1 MTKYTMHLLLFF
13 GFLGNAQEH
22 KMVSEELKGNVKSIE
37 IFIVSE
43 NDKKTQLEV
52 KNFDNKGRILTYK
65 TFYNGR
71 LNLNERRT
79 YQNNTITTELCD
91 NKKAIVLVG
100 PRQVGKTT
108 LIHNLVEGK
117 KTLFLN
123 GDDPQTRLQFSNATF
138 QFLLQVVSDYDVI
151 VIDEAQRIENIGLTV
166 KMLIDAKLN
175 KQFIL
180 TGSSSLDLGN
190 QINEP
195 LTGRK
200 WEHQLYPLS
209 WTEIK
214 NHYTFANAYARLEE
228 FLIYG
233 MYPEVVIETKKQKI
247 LLQLSGSY
255 LYQDILELAN
265 IKKPD
270 LLMKLLNALAL
281 QLGSEVSYNEL
292 AKILGVDRMT
302 IITYIDLLEK
312 VYVIFRLH
320 PFSSNQRNEITSK
333 PKIYFYDNGIR
344 NAIIGQFNPLQNRQ
358 DVGALFEN
366 FFISEKMKQNAY
378 SGFYGKT
385 HYWRNTQQAE
395 IDFIEIN
402 EGEISAFEIKYN
414 PNKKVHFTKSFTE
427 KYFPKNTFVVNGE
440 NFWEYL

>member
-1 MTKYTMHLLLFF
+1 MI
-13 GFLGNAQEH
+13 
-22 KMVSEELKGNVKSIE
+22 S
-37 IFIVSE
+37 FIIYYIC
-43 NDKKTQLEV
+43 NMIT
-52 KNFDNKGRILTYK
+52 R
-65 TFYNGR
+65 
-71 LNLNERRT
+71 
-79 YQNNTITTELCD
+79 TITQNLIADCD
-91 NKKAIVLVG
+91 NKKAIVVIG

-108 LIHNLVEGK
+108 LIQKIVEGK

-123 GDDPQTRLQFSNATF
+123 GDDPQTRLQLATANF
-138 QFLLQVVSDYDVI
+138 QFLLQLVTDYDTI
-151 VIDEAQRIENIGLTV
+151 VIDEAQRIENVGVAV

-190 QINEP
+190 KINEP

-200 WEHQLYPLS
+200 WEHQLFPLS
-209 WTEIK
+209 WNEIK
-214 NHYTFANAYARLEE
+214 NHYSFANAYARLEE

-233 MYPEVVIETKKQKI
+233 MYPEVVTEANKQKG

-255 LYQDILELAN
+255 LYQDILELVN

-281 QLGSEVSYNEL
+281 QLGGEVSYNEL

-302 IITYIDLLEK
+302 VINYIDLLEK

-320 PFSSNQRNEITSK
+320 PFSTNQRNEITAK

-344 NAIIGQFNPLQNRQ
+344 NAIIGQFNPLQSRQ

-366 FFISEKMKQNAY
+366 FFISEKMKQLNY
-378 SGFYGKT
+378 KGFYGKT

-402 EGEISAFEIKYN
+402 EGEISAYEIKYN
-414 PNKKVHFTKSFTE
+414 PNKKVNFTKSFTE
-427 KYFPKNTFVVNGE
+427 KYHPKETLVVNKD

>member
-1 MTKYTMHLLLFF
+1 
-13 GFLGNAQEH
+13 
-22 KMVSEELKGNVKSIE
+22 MVLN
-37 IFIVSE
+37 
-43 NDKKTQLEV
+43 
-52 KNFDNKGRILTYK
+52 RIYYICNMIT
-65 TFYNGR
+65 R
-71 LNLNERRT
+71 
-79 YQNNTITTELCD
+79 TITQNLVADCD
-91 NKKAIVLVG
+91 NKKAIVVIG

-108 LIHNLVEGK
+108 LIQKIVEGK

-123 GDDPQTRLQFSNATF
+123 GDDPQTRLQLATANF
-138 QFLLQVVSDYDVI
+138 QFLLQLVTDYDTI
-151 VIDEAQRIENIGLTV
+151 VIDEAQRIENIGVAV

-200 WEHQLYPLS
+200 WEHQLFPLS
-209 WTEIK
+209 WSEIK
-214 NHYTFANAYARLEE
+214 NHYSFANAYARLEE

-233 MYPEVVIETKKQKI
+233 MYPEVVTETNKQKR

-255 LYQDILELAN
+255 LYQDILELVN

-302 IITYIDLLEK
+302 VINYIDLLEK

-320 PFSSNQRNEITSK
+320 PFSTNQRNEITAK

-344 NAIIGQFNPLQNRQ
+344 NAIIGQFNPLQSRQ

-366 FFISEKMKQNAY
+366 FFISEKMKQLKY
-378 SGFYGKT
+378 KGFYGKT
-385 HYWRNTQQAE
+385 HYWRNMQQAE

-414 PNKKVHFTKSFTE
+414 PNKKVNFTKSFTE
-427 KYFPKNTFVVNGE
+427 KYHPKETLVVNKE

>member
-1 MTKYTMHLLLFF
+1 
-13 GFLGNAQEH
+13 
-22 KMVSEELKGNVKSIE
+22 MVIITIYYICNMI
-37 IFIVSE
+37 
-43 NDKKTQLEV
+43 T
-52 KNFDNKGRILTYK
+52 R
-65 TFYNGR
+65 
-71 LNLNERRT
+71 
-79 YQNNTITTELCD
+79 TITQNLITDCD
-91 NKKAIVLVG
+91 NRKAIVVIG

-108 LIHNLVEGK
+108 LIQKIVEDK

-123 GDDPQTRLQFSNATF
+123 GDDPQTRLQLINANF
-138 QFLLQVVSDYDVI
+138 QFLIQMVMDYETI
-151 VIDEAQRIENIGLTV
+151 VIDEAQRIENIGITV
-166 KMLIDAKLN
+166 KMLVDAKLN

-190 QINEP
+190 RINEP

-200 WEHQLYPLS
+200 WERQLFPLS
-209 WTEIK
+209 WSEIK
-214 NHYTFANAYARLEE
+214 NHYSFSNAFSRLEE

-233 MYPEVVIETKKQKI
+233 MYPEVVTNSNKKKI

-255 LYQDILELAN
+255 LYQDILELVN

-302 IITYIDLLEK
+302 VINYIDLLEK

-320 PFSSNQRNEITSK
+320 PFSTNQRNEITAK

-344 NAIIGQFNPLQNRQ
+344 NAIIGQFNPLQSRQ

-366 FFISEKMKQNAY
+366 FFISEKIKQLNY
-378 SGFYGKT
+378 KGFYGKI

-402 EGEISAFEIKYN
+402 EGEITAHEIKYN
-414 PNKKVHFTKSFTE
+414 PNKKVNFTKSFTE
-427 KYFPKNTFVVNGE
+427 KYHPKETLVVNKD

>member
-1 MTKYTMHLLLFF
+1 MI
-13 GFLGNAQEH
+13 
-22 KMVSEELKGNVKSIE
+22 S
-37 IFIVSE
+37 FIIYYIC
-43 NDKKTQLEV
+43 NMIT
-52 KNFDNKGRILTYK
+52 R
-65 TFYNGR
+65 
-71 LNLNERRT
+71 
-79 YQNNTITTELCD
+79 TITQNLIADCD
-91 NKKAIVLVG
+91 NKKAIVVIG

-108 LIHNLVEGK
+108 LIQKIVEGK

-123 GDDPQTRLQFSNATF
+123 GDDPQTRLQLATANS
-138 QFLLQVVSDYDVI
+138 QFLLQLVTDYDTI
-151 VIDEAQRIENIGLTV
+151 VIDEAQRIENVGVVV

-190 QINEP
+190 KINEP

-200 WEHQLYPLS
+200 WEHQLFPLS
-209 WTEIK
+209 WSEIK
-214 NHYTFANAYARLEE
+214 NHYSFANAYARLEE

-233 MYPEVVIETKKQKI
+233 MYPEVVTEANKQKR

-255 LYQDILELAN
+255 LYQDILELVN

-281 QLGSEVSYNEL
+281 QLGGEVSYNEL

-302 IITYIDLLEK
+302 VINYIDLLEK

-320 PFSSNQRNEITSK
+320 PFSTNQRNEITAK

-344 NAIIGQFNPLQNRQ
+344 NAIIGQFNPLQSRQ

-366 FFISEKMKQNAY
+366 FFISEKMKQLNY
-378 SGFYGKT
+378 KGFYGKT
-385 HYWRNTQQAE
+385 HYWRNMQQAE

-402 EGEISAFEIKYN
+402 EGEILAYEIKYN
-414 PNKKVHFTKSFTE
+414 PNKKVNFTKSFTE
-427 KYFPKNTFVVNGE
+427 KYHPKETLVVNKD
-440 NFWEYL
+440 NFWEYLQ

>member
-1 MTKYTMHLLLFF
+1 MITRTL
-13 GFLGNAQEH
+13 A
-22 KMVSEELKGNVKSIE
+22 SIL
-37 IFIVSE
+37 SA
-43 NDKKTQLEV
+43 D
-52 KNFDNKGRILTYK
+52 
-65 TFYNGR
+65 
-71 LNLNERRT
+71 
-79 YQNNTITTELCD
+79 CD

-108 LIHNLVEGK
+108 LIHKLVEGK

-123 GDDPQTRLQFSNATF
+123 GDDTQTRLQLANATF

-166 KMLIDAKLN
+166 KLLIDAKLN

-233 MYPEVVIETKKQKI
+233 MYPEVVTESKKQRI

-320 PFSSNQRNEITSK
+320 PFSTNQRNEITSK

-344 NAIIGQFNPLQNRQ
+344 NSIIGQFNPLENRQ
-358 DVGALFEN
+358 DKGALFEN
-366 FFISEKMKQNAY
+366 FFISEKMKQLGYA
-378 SGFYGKT
+378 GFYGKT

-395 IDFIEIN
+395 IDFVEIN
-402 EGEISAFEIKYN
+402 EGEISAYKIKYN

-427 KYFPKNTFVVNGE
+427 KYFPKNTFVVNSE

>member
-1 MTKYTMHLLLFF
+1 
-13 GFLGNAQEH
+13 
-22 KMVSEELKGNVKSIE
+22 MVLN
-37 IFIVSE
+37 
-43 NDKKTQLEV
+43 
-52 KNFDNKGRILTYK
+52 RIYYICNMIT
-65 TFYNGR
+65 R
-71 LNLNERRT
+71 
-79 YQNNTITTELCD
+79 TITQNLVADCD
-91 NKKAIVLVG
+91 NKKAIVVIG

-108 LIHNLVEGK
+108 LIQKIVEGK

-123 GDDPQTRLQFSNATF
+123 GDDPQTRLQLATANF
-138 QFLLQVVSDYDVI
+138 QFLLQLVTDYDTI
-151 VIDEAQRIENIGLTV
+151 VIDEAQRIENIGVAV

-200 WEHQLYPLS
+200 WEHQLFPLS
-209 WTEIK
+209 WSEIK
-214 NHYTFANAYARLEE
+214 NHYSFANANARLEE

-233 MYPEVVIETKKQKI
+233 MYPEVVTEANKQKR

-255 LYQDILELAN
+255 LYQDILELVN

-281 QLGSEVSYNEL
+281 QLGGEVSYNEL

-302 IITYIDLLEK
+302 VINYIDLLEK

-320 PFSSNQRNEITSK
+320 PFSTNQRNEITAK

-344 NAIIGQFNPLQNRQ
+344 NAIIGQFNPLQSRQ

-366 FFISEKMKQNAY
+366 FFISEKMKQLNY
-378 SGFYGKT
+378 KGFYGKT

-414 PNKKVHFTKSFTE
+414 PNKKVNFTKSFTE
-427 KYFPKNTFVVNGE
+427 KYHPKETLVVNKD

>member
-1 MTKYTMHLLLFF
+1 
-13 GFLGNAQEH
+13 
-22 KMVSEELKGNVKSIE
+22 MV
-37 IFIVSE
+37 
-43 NDKKTQLEV
+43 
-52 KNFDNKGRILTYK
+52 LTLIYYICNMI
-65 TFYNGR
+65 TR
-71 LNLNERRT
+71 
-79 YQNNTITTELCD
+79 TITQNLVADCD
-91 NKKAIVLVG
+91 NKKAIVVIG

-108 LIHNLVEGK
+108 LIQKIVEGK
-117 KTLFLN
+117 TTLFLN
-123 GDDPQTRLQFSNATF
+123 GDDPQTRLQLATANF
-138 QFLLQVVSDYDVI
+138 QFLLQLVMDYETI
-151 VIDEAQRIENIGLTV
+151 VIDEAQRIENIGLTI
-166 KMLIDAKLN
+166 KMLVDAKLN

-200 WEHQLYPLS
+200 WEHQLFPLS
-209 WTEIK
+209 WSEVK
-214 NHYTFANAYARLEE
+214 NHYLFPNAYSRLEE

-233 MYPEVVIETKKQKI
+233 MYPEVVTNTDKKKL

-255 LYQDILELAN
+255 LYQDILELVN

-302 IITYIDLLEK
+302 VINYIDLLEK

-320 PFSSNQRNEITSK
+320 PFSTNQRNEITAK

-344 NAIIGQFNPLQNRQ
+344 NAIIGQFNPLQSRQ

-366 FFISEKMKQNAY
+366 FFISEKMKQLNY
-378 SGFYGKT
+378 KGFYGKT

-402 EGEISAFEIKYN
+402 EGEISAYEIKYN
-414 PNKKVHFTKSFTE
+414 PNKKVNFTKSFTE
-427 KYFPKNTFVVNGE
+427 KYHPKETLVINKD

>member
-1 MTKYTMHLLLFF
+1 MI
-13 GFLGNAQEH
+13 
-22 KMVSEELKGNVKSIE
+22 S
-37 IFIVSE
+37 FIIYYIC
-43 NDKKTQLEV
+43 NMIT
-52 KNFDNKGRILTYK
+52 R
-65 TFYNGR
+65 
-71 LNLNERRT
+71 
-79 YQNNTITTELCD
+79 TITQNLIADCD
-91 NKKAIVLVG
+91 NKKAIVVIG

-108 LIHNLVEGK
+108 LIQKIVEGK

-123 GDDPQTRLQFSNATF
+123 GDDPQTRLQLATANF
-138 QFLLQVVSDYDVI
+138 QFLLQLVTDYDTI
-151 VIDEAQRIENIGLTV
+151 VIDEAQRIENIGVAV

-200 WEHQLYPLS
+200 WEHQLFPLS
-209 WTEIK
+209 WSEVK
-214 NHYTFANAYARLEE
+214 NHYLFPNAYSRLEE

-233 MYPEVVIETKKQKI
+233 MYPEVVTNTDKKKL

-255 LYQDILELAN
+255 LYQDILELVN

-270 LLMKLLNALAL
+270 LLMKLLNALAI

-302 IITYIDLLEK
+302 VINYIDLLEK
-312 VYVIFRLH
+312 VYVVFRLH
-320 PFSSNQRNEITSK
+320 PFSTNQRNEITAK

-344 NAIIGQFNPLQNRQ
+344 NAIIGQFNPLQSRQ

-366 FFISEKMKQNAY
+366 FFISEKMKQLNY
-378 SGFYGKT
+378 KGFYGKT

-402 EGEISAFEIKYN
+402 EGEISAYEIKYN
-414 PNKKVHFTKSFTE
+414 PNKKVNFTKSFTE
-427 KYFPKNTFVVNGE
+427 KYHPKETLVVNKD
-440 NFWEYL
+440 NFWEYLQ

>member
-1 MTKYTMHLLLFF
+1 MIT
-13 GFLGNAQEH
+13 
-22 KMVSEELKGNVKSIE
+22 
-37 IFIVSE
+37 
-43 NDKKTQLEV
+43 
-52 KNFDNKGRILTYK
+52 R
-65 TFYNGR
+65 
-71 LNLNERRT
+71 
-79 YQNNTITTELCD
+79 TITQNLIADCD
-91 NKKAIVLVG
+91 NKKAIVVIG

-108 LIHNLVEGK
+108 LIQKIVEGK

-123 GDDPQTRLQFSNATF
+123 GDDPQTRLQLATANF
-138 QFLLQVVSDYDVI
+138 QFLLQLVTDYDTI
-151 VIDEAQRIENIGLTV
+151 VIDEAQRIENVGVAV

-190 QINEP
+190 KINEP

-200 WEHQLYPLS
+200 WEHQLFPLS
-209 WTEIK
+209 WSEIK
-214 NHYTFANAYARLEE
+214 NHYSFANAYARLEE

-233 MYPEVVIETKKQKI
+233 MYPEVVTEANKQKR

-255 LYQDILELAN
+255 LYQDILELVN

-281 QLGSEVSYNEL
+281 QLGGEVSYNEL

-302 IITYIDLLEK
+302 VINYIDLLEK

-320 PFSSNQRNEITSK
+320 PFSTNQRNEVTAK

-344 NAIIGQFNPLQNRQ
+344 NAIIGQFNPLQSRQ

-366 FFISEKMKQNAY
+366 FFISEKMKQLNY
-378 SGFYGKT
+378 KGFYGKT
-385 HYWRNTQQAE
+385 HYWRNMQQAE

-402 EGEISAFEIKYN
+402 EGEILAYEIKYN
-414 PNKKVHFTKSFTE
+414 PNKKVNFTKSFTE
-427 KYFPKNTFVVNGE
+427 KYHPKETLVVNKD
-440 NFWEYL
+440 NFWEYLQ

>member
-1 MTKYTMHLLLFF
+1 
-13 GFLGNAQEH
+13 
-22 KMVSEELKGNVKSIE
+22 MVIITIYYICNMI
-37 IFIVSE
+37 
-43 NDKKTQLEV
+43 T
-52 KNFDNKGRILTYK
+52 R
-65 TFYNGR
+65 
-71 LNLNERRT
+71 
-79 YQNNTITTELCD
+79 TITQNLITDCD
-91 NKKAIVLVG
+91 NKKAIVVIG

-108 LIHNLVEGK
+108 LIQKIVEDK

-123 GDDPQTRLQFSNATF
+123 GDDPQTRLQLINANF
-138 QFLLQVVSDYDVI
+138 QFLIQMVMDYETI
-151 VIDEAQRIENIGLTV
+151 VIDEAQRIENIGITV
-166 KMLIDAKLN
+166 KMLVDAKLN

-190 QINEP
+190 RINEP

-200 WEHQLYPLS
+200 WERQLFPLS
-209 WTEIK
+209 WSEIK
-214 NHYTFANAYARLEE
+214 NHYSFSNAFSRLEE

-233 MYPEVVIETKKQKI
+233 MYPEVVTNSNKKKI

-255 LYQDILELAN
+255 LYQDILELVN

-302 IITYIDLLEK
+302 VINYIDLLEK

-320 PFSSNQRNEITSK
+320 PFSTNQRNEITAK

-344 NAIIGQFNPLQNRQ
+344 NAIIGQFNPLQSRQ

-366 FFISEKMKQNAY
+366 FFISEKIKQLNY
-378 SGFYGKT
+378 KGFYGKI

-402 EGEISAFEIKYN
+402 EGEITAHEIKYN
-414 PNKKVHFTKSFTE
+414 PNKKVNFTKSFTE
-427 KYFPKNTFVVNGE
+427 KYHPKETLVVNKD
-440 NFWEYL
+440 NFWEYLQ

>member
-1 MTKYTMHLLLFF
+1 MIT
-13 GFLGNAQEH
+13 
-22 KMVSEELKGNVKSIE
+22 
-37 IFIVSE
+37 
-43 NDKKTQLEV
+43 
-52 KNFDNKGRILTYK
+52 R
-65 TFYNGR
+65 
-71 LNLNERRT
+71 
-79 YQNNTITTELCD
+79 TITQNVVADCD
-91 NKKAIVLVG
+91 NKKAIVVIG

-108 LIHNLVEGK
+108 LIQKIVEGK

-123 GDDPQTRLQFSNATF
+123 GDDPQTRLQLATANF
-138 QFLLQVVSDYDVI
+138 QFLLQLVMDYDTI
-151 VIDEAQRIENIGLTV
+151 VIDEAQRIENIGVAV
-166 KMLIDAKLN
+166 KMLVDAKLD

-200 WEHQLYPLS
+200 WEHQLFPLS
-209 WTEIK
+209 WNEVK

-233 MYPEVVIETKKQKI
+233 LYPEVVTETNKQKR

-255 LYQDILELAN
+255 LYQDILELVN

-281 QLGSEVSYNEL
+281 QLGGEVSYNEL

-302 IITYIDLLEK
+302 VINYIDLLEK

-320 PFSSNQRNEITSK
+320 PFSTNQRNEITAK

-344 NAIIGQFNPLQNRQ
+344 NAIIGQFNPLQSRQ

-366 FFISEKMKQNAY
+366 FFISEKMKQLNY
-378 SGFYGKT
+378 NGFYGKT

-402 EGEISAFEIKYN
+402 EGEILAYEIKYN
-414 PNKKVHFTKSFTE
+414 PNKKVNFTKSFTE
-427 KYFPKNTFVVNGE
+427 KYHPKETLVVNKD
-440 NFWEYL
+440 NFWEYLQ

>member
-1 MTKYTMHLLLFF
+1 MI
-13 GFLGNAQEH
+13 
-22 KMVSEELKGNVKSIE
+22 S
-37 IFIVSE
+37 FIIYYIC
-43 NDKKTQLEV
+43 NMIT
-52 KNFDNKGRILTYK
+52 R
-65 TFYNGR
+65 
-71 LNLNERRT
+71 
-79 YQNNTITTELCD
+79 TITQNLIADCD
-91 NKKAIVLVG
+91 NKKAIVVIG

-108 LIHNLVEGK
+108 LIQKIVEGK

-123 GDDPQTRLQFSNATF
+123 GDDPQTRLQLATANF
-138 QFLLQVVSDYDVI
+138 QFLLQLVTDYDTI
-151 VIDEAQRIENIGLTV
+151 VIDEAQRIENVGVVV

-190 QINEP
+190 KINEP

-200 WEHQLYPLS
+200 WEHQLFPLS
-209 WTEIK
+209 WSEIK
-214 NHYTFANAYARLEE
+214 NHYSFANAYARLEE

-233 MYPEVVIETKKQKI
+233 MYPEVVTEANKQKR

-255 LYQDILELAN
+255 LYQDILELVN

-281 QLGSEVSYNEL
+281 QLGGEVSYNEL

-302 IITYIDLLEK
+302 VINYIDLLEK

-320 PFSSNQRNEITSK
+320 PFSTNQRNEITAK

-344 NAIIGQFNPLQNRQ
+344 NAIIGQFNPLQSRQ

-366 FFISEKMKQNAY
+366 FFISEKMKQLNY
-378 SGFYGKT
+378 KGFYGKT
-385 HYWRNTQQAE
+385 HYWRNMQQAE

-402 EGEISAFEIKYN
+402 EGEILAYEIKYN
-414 PNKKVHFTKSFTE
+414 PNKKVNFTKSFTE
-427 KYFPKNTFVVNGE
+427 KYHPKETLVVNKD

>member
-1 MTKYTMHLLLFF
+1 
-13 GFLGNAQEH
+13 
-22 KMVSEELKGNVKSIE
+22 MVLN
-37 IFIVSE
+37 
-43 NDKKTQLEV
+43 
-52 KNFDNKGRILTYK
+52 RIYYICNMIT
-65 TFYNGR
+65 R
-71 LNLNERRT
+71 
-79 YQNNTITTELCD
+79 TITQNLVADCD
-91 NKKAIVLVG
+91 NKKAIVVIG

-108 LIHNLVEGK
+108 LIQKIVEGK

-123 GDDPQTRLQFSNATF
+123 GDDPQTRLQLATANF
-138 QFLLQVVSDYDVI
+138 QFLLQLVTDYDTI
-151 VIDEAQRIENIGLTV
+151 VIDEAQRIENIGVAV

-200 WEHQLYPLS
+200 WEHQLFPLS
-209 WTEIK
+209 WSEIK
-214 NHYTFANAYARLEE
+214 NHYSFANAYARLEE

-233 MYPEVVIETKKQKI
+233 MYPEVVTDTSKQKR

-255 LYQDILELAN
+255 LYQDILELVN

-281 QLGSEVSYNEL
+281 QLGGEVSYNEL

-302 IITYIDLLEK
+302 VINYIDLLEK

-320 PFSSNQRNEITSK
+320 PFSTNQRNEITAK

-344 NAIIGQFNPLQNRQ
+344 NAIIGQFNPLQSRQ

-366 FFISEKMKQNAY
+366 FFISEKMKQLNY
-378 SGFYGKT
+378 KGFYGKT

-402 EGEISAFEIKYN
+402 EGEILAYEIKYN
-414 PNKKVHFTKSFTE
+414 PNKKVNFTKSFTE
-427 KYFPKNTFVVNGE
+427 KYHPKETLVVNKD

>member
-1 MTKYTMHLLLFF
+1 VVL
-13 GFLGNAQEH
+13 N
-22 KMVSEELKGNVKSIE
+22 
-37 IFIVSE
+37 
-43 NDKKTQLEV
+43 
-52 KNFDNKGRILTYK
+52 RIYYICNMIT
-65 TFYNGR
+65 R
-71 LNLNERRT
+71 
-79 YQNNTITTELCD
+79 TITQNLVADCD
-91 NKKAIVLVG
+91 NKKAIVVIG

-108 LIHNLVEGK
+108 LIQKIVEGK

-123 GDDPQTRLQFSNATF
+123 GDDPQTRLQLATANF
-138 QFLLQVVSDYDVI
+138 QFLLQLVTDYDTI
-151 VIDEAQRIENIGLTV
+151 VIDEAQRIEKIGVAV

-200 WEHQLYPLS
+200 WEHQLFPLS
-209 WTEIK
+209 WSEIK
-214 NHYTFANAYARLEE
+214 NHYSFANAYARLEE

-233 MYPEVVIETKKQKI
+233 MYPEVVTETNKQKR

-255 LYQDILELAN
+255 LYQDILELVN

-302 IITYIDLLEK
+302 VINYIDLLEK

-320 PFSSNQRNEITSK
+320 PFSTNQRNEITAK

-344 NAIIGQFNPLQNRQ
+344 NAIIGQFNPLQSRQ

-366 FFISEKMKQNAY
+366 FFISEKMKQLKY
-378 SGFYGKT
+378 KGFYGKT
-385 HYWRNTQQAE
+385 HYWRNMQQAE

-414 PNKKVHFTKSFTE
+414 PNKKVNFTKSFTE
-427 KYFPKNTFVVNGE
+427 KYHPKETLVVNKE